1 MSVLITGTS
10 TGIGRATALRF
21 IAAGYRVIGVDRNP
35 STIEMSDIKEGNP
48 FDYTHIV
55 WDVTD
60 YDNMPDFSAYDIEY
74 LINNAG
80 TQNEDDI
87 ETNLRAVIKLTEA
100 VAFQPMIKSIVNV
113 ASTSAHNGAEFPE
126 YAASKG
132 GLLSYTKNVASR
144 VARYGATCNSISPG
158 GVKTDMNKHILESPE
173 LQAEVL
179 NETMLYRW
187 ADAEE
192 IAEWIFFIAVVNQ
205 SMTAQD
211 IIIDNGELSTFNFV
225 W

>member
-1 MSVLITGTS
+1 MAVLITGTS
-10 TGIGRATALRF
+10 SGIGRATALKF
-21 IAAGYRVIGVDRNP
+21 MSQGFSVIGIDRNE
-35 STIEMSDIKEGNP
+35 STIQENR
-48 FDYTHIV
+48 YYHHIV

-60 YDNMPDFSAYDIEY
+60 YEHMPELDDYVEY

-80 TQNEDDI
+80 TQQEDDI
-87 ETNLRAVIKLTEA
+87 EVNLKAVINLTEKWGI
-100 VAFQPMIKSIVNV
+100 QPNIKAIVNV

-132 GLLSYTKNVASR
+132 GLLSYTKNVAPR
-144 VARYGATCNSISPG
+144 VAKFGATCNSISPG
-158 GVKTDMNKHILESPE
+158 GVTTNLNQHILESPE
-173 LQAEVL
+173 LRSQVL

-187 ADAEE
+187 ATAEE
-192 IAEWIFFIAVVNQ
+192 IAEWIFFIAVINR

-211 IIIDNGELSTFNFV
+211 VIIDNGELSRFNFI